1 MENTVEQLM
10 KAFEEK
16 LQKSYDHTI
25 NSSLKELLDS
35 LKSLPEKT
43 QEEYGEKI
51 ADIVHEQGLKAYDR
65 SDRDRLQALLN
76 CLKTVENRF
85 NDNEWIL
92 IMVQHLWNK
101 RTLMPKGRK

>member
-16 LQKSYDHTI
+16 LQNGTGFVI
-25 NSSLKELLDS
+25 NSALKELLDS
-35 LKSLPEKT
+35 LKSLPEKM

-51 ADIVHEQGLKAYDR
+51 ADMVHEQGLKAYDR